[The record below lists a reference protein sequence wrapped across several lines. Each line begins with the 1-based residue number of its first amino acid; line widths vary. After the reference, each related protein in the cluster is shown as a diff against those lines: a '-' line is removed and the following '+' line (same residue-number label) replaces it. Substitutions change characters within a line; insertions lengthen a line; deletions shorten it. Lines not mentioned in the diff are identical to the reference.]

1 MSNSRFRARLLG
13 GLRVL
18 CTGALLS
25 GAMPVIAA
33 ELPPLPEGLA
43 APSKAAQL
51 PAFNLLTATGGAVR
65 ADEFR
70 GKVVIA
76 RFWATW

>member
-1 MSNSRFRARLLG
+1 MSSYGFRV
-13 GLRVL
+13 RVL
-18 CTGALLS
+18 EGLQVLCAGAFLS
-25 GAMPVIAA
+25 FAMPVTAA
-33 ELPPLPEGLA
+33 DLPRLPEGLT
-43 APSKAAQL
+43 APAKAAQL
-51 PAFNLLTATGGAVR
+51 PAFNLPTAAGGTVR